1 MNSSEIKFNAEG
13 FSKVDDSVLETRNQ
27 NNFNVFPLNP
37 GDVVV
42 FPEDNVDSY
51 SAPIRKWANAD
62 DRAMADKNK
71 TKIEKLNAKGED
83 NWTEAE
89 KTWYERNKDKVT
101 PETCIPISYY
111 IVGHKPD
118 SADGVLVN
126 ITYFNRVGRRT
137 ATGKYEPV
145 DGLSKYVSRAGNA
158 VLQKNMLRGKTI
170 KVDETKAT
178 WFMREFGG
186 TQDDVEQKSIIII
199 NVDGEE
205 SVEQPKT
212 DKAE

>member
-51 SAPIRKWANAD
+51 SAPIRKWPNAD
-62 DRAMADKNK
+62 DRAMADSNK
-71 TKIEKLNAKGED
+71 ERIEALNAKGED
-83 NWTEAE
+83 NCTEAE
-89 KTWYERNKDKVT
+89 KAWYEKNKDKVT
-101 PETCIPISYY
+101 PESCIPISYY

-118 SADGVLVN
+118 SAEGVLVN

-137 ATGKYEPV
+137 ATGKYESV
-145 DGLSKYVSRAGNA
+145 DGLTKYVGRAGNA
-158 VLQKNMLRGKTI
+158 VIQKNMLKGKTI
-170 KVDETKAT
+170 KVEQEKVV

-186 TQDDVEQKSIIII
+186 ALDDVEQKAIIII

-205 SVEQPKT
+205 AVDQPKIEKT
-212 DKAE
+212 E

>member
-51 SAPIRKWANAD
+51 SAPIRKWPNAD
-62 DRAMADKNK
+62 DRAMADSNK
-71 TKIEKLNAKGED
+71 ERIEALNAKGED
-83 NWTEAE
+83 NWTDAE
-89 KTWYERNKDKVT
+89 KAWYEKNKDKVT
-101 PETCIPISYY
+101 PESCIPISYY

-118 SADGVLVN
+118 SAEGVLVN

-137 ATGKYEPV
+137 ATGKYESV
-145 DGLSKYVSRAGNA
+145 DGLTKYVGRAGNA
-158 VLQKNMLRGKTI
+158 VIQKNMLKGKTI
-170 KVDETKAT
+170 KVEQEKVV
-178 WFMREFGG
+178 WFIREFGG
-186 TQDDVEQKSIIII
+186 ALDDVEQKPIIII

-205 SVEQPKT
+205 SVEQPKIEKT
-212 DKAE
+212 E